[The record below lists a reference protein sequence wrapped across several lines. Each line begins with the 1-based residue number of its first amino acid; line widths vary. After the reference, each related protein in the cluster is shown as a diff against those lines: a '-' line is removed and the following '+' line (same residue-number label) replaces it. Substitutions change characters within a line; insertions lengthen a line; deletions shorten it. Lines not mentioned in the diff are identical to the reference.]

1 MRKAHGGKALALM
14 VLAFALASMTLPAS
28 AQQRQP
34 VVQDQASEII
44 QLQNRIQRQQFEQQQ
59 QIYKQ
64 LDRQQNAQPQPP
76 PRVPAF
82 QQNCQIQLSGNSYIR
97 TCR

>member
-1 MRKAHGGKALALM
+1 MLKAHSGKALAM
-14 VLAFALASMTLPAS
+14 MALAVALAGPAA
-28 AQQRQP
+28 AQQRPP